1 MSQQSPRGTYKQVAE
16 SLRQEIGDGTISREL
31 PSVSELTEQ
40 YQVSRST
47 IDRALL
53 ALKSDGVIESV
64 KGAGWYV
71 SGTGDRRP
79 LITRMTELLRAE
91 GMQVGDAFPTEQAL
105 CEKFGVS
112 RTAVR
117 SALAQL
123 EGQGLI
129 GKHPVR
135 GRAVKSLP
143 KPDDEQAG

>member
-1 MSQQSPRGTYKQVAE
+1 
-16 SLRQEIGDGTISREL
+16 
-31 PSVSELTEQ
+31 VSELTEQ